1 MSAAYYAKGM
11 EIWKSPLSTDNG
23 DGTTS
28 ISIGFQC
35 ATANEIV
42 GEEGAQAIAEMLTL
56 SGSHLASVVEERDR
70 LRKAL
75 EESCNVH
82 AGLAEFILK
91 RPNRANRGLTKTE
104 AGGIFADLQRARL
117 AAYAALEAKP

>member
-11 EIWKSPLSTDNG
+11 EIWKSPVTTENG

-35 ATANEIV
+35 ATATEIV

-56 SGSHLASVVEERDR
+56 TADSADLTAEAAARIAALSAENGR

-75 EESCNVH
+75 EWCRDRDEQNGSLPE
-82 AGLAEFILK
+82 AYAETI
-91 RPNRANRGLTKTE
+91 R
-104 AGGIFADLQRARL
+104 
-117 AAYAALEAKP
+117 AALEDKP